1 VAATRPH
8 WDWKRIVRW
17 VGTLLSLGLFVFL
30 LARQDWAELWQ
41 ALSFMPMWAILLAFG
56 LYLSG
61 QLANALRWWILL
73 RAQNVSLSFGQA
85 LQLVFAGAFASNFLP
100 STIGGDAL
108 RILGLFQYTSER
120 VMAVASVIL
129 DRMLNVLAYV
139 TVAPFVLAILRLQ
152 SPMVLGLTFSLPVW
166 LHQVIKKLNET
177 LKLWRQRPGALVRAF
192 GVSGLSI
199 LVIFLAL
206 FILARGLGIPVALH
220 QVVGINV
227 ITYFITLLPVSVNGY
242 GVREVAITGLYM
254 QVGAT
259 FEQAAALAIVS
270 RVMLVAETLPGVLWA
285 PRLVAGVRSSPDVV
299 L

>member
-1 VAATRPH
+1 MAATRPH

-108 RILGLFQYTSER
+108 RIL
-120 VMAVASVIL
+120 
-129 DRMLNVLAYV
+129 
-139 TVAPFVLAILRLQ
+139 
-152 SPMVLGLTFSLPVW
+152 
-166 LHQVIKKLNET
+166 
-177 LKLWRQRPGALVRAF
+177 
-192 GVSGLSI
+192 
-199 LVIFLAL
+199 
-206 FILARGLGIPVALH
+206 
-220 QVVGINV
+220 
-227 ITYFITLLPVSVNGY
+227 
-242 GVREVAITGLYM
+242 
-254 QVGAT
+254 
-259 FEQAAALAIVS
+259 
-270 RVMLVAETLPGVLWA
+270 
-285 PRLVAGVRSSPDVV
+285 
-299 L
+299 